1 MEIIGSKMEKLRKA
15 KKLSQKQLAEQ
26 AQISQSAVHYIEKG
40 ERSPTIYTL
49 SRLAYALGVEIYDLL

>member
-1 MEIIGSKMEKLRKA
+1 MEKLRKA

-49 SRLAYALGVEIYDLL
+49 SRLAHALGVEVYDLL